1 MLTSTRDLLHAA
13 QKDGYALGAFN
24 VYNLEGVLAVMAA
37 AEREQSP
44 VLLQMHPTAIEFGG
58 PALVALCVAA
68 ASEAR
73 VPAGVHLD
81 HATSEGEIQKALDAG
96 LLSIMADGSHLPY
109 AENVEF
115 CSRMVDRAHRADAV
129 VEVELGRLSG
139 TEDGLTV
146 PERLSKLTD
155 PKQAAE
161 FIDQTGADF
170 LAVCI
175 GNVHG
180 HYRGEPDLDLE
191 RLAEI
196 RRCVGVPLVLHG
208 ASGLPAGIIRRTIGL
223 GVCKFNVNTEV
234 REAYLS
240 SLAAGLGS
248 AKKLDLVALMKRAV
262 SLMESIVA
270 AKLREFGSSGKSRTH
285 HLIGECYENMEKLD
299 RR

>member
-1 MLTSTRDLLHAA
+1 MLKSTRDLLHAA
-13 QKDGYALGAFN
+13 QRDGYALGAFN

-58 PALVALCVAA
+58 PALVALCIAA
-68 ASEAR
+68 ATESR

-81 HATSEGEIQKALDAG
+81 HATAQDEIQKALDAG
-96 LLSIMADGSHLPY
+96 VRSIMADGSHLPY

-115 CSRMVDRAHRADAV
+115 CSRMVDRAHRADAA

-146 PERLSKLTD
+146 PERNAKLTD

-161 FIDQTGADF
+161 FIHQTGADF

-196 RRCVGVPLVLHG
+196 RHSVDVPLVLHG
-208 ASGLPAGIIRRTIGL
+208 ASGLPAGVVRRTIEL

-240 SLAAGLGS
+240 SLAAGSGS
-248 AKKLDLVALMKRAV
+248 EKKLDLIALMKRAV
-262 SLMESIVA
+262 SSMESVVA
-270 AKLREFGSSGKSRTH
+270 AKLREFGSSGRSRTH
-285 HLIGECYENMEKLD
+285 HLIGERHENMEKLD

>member
-13 QKDGYALGAFN
+13 QRDGYALGAFN

-58 PALVALCVAA
+58 PALVALCIAA
-68 ASEAR
+68 ATEAR

-81 HATSEGEIQKALDAG
+81 HATAEDEIQKALDAG
-96 LLSIMADGSHLPY
+96 VRSIMADGSHLPY

-115 CSRMVDRAHRADAV
+115 CSRMVDRAHGADAA

-146 PERLSKLTD
+146 PERNAKLTD

-161 FIDQTGADF
+161 FIHQTGADF

-196 RRCVGVPLVLHG
+196 RHSVDVPLVLHG
-208 ASGLPAGIIRRTIGL
+208 ASGLPAGVVRRTIEL

-240 SLAAGLGS
+240 SLAAGSGS
-248 AKKLDLVALMKRAV
+248 EKKLDLIALMKRAV
-262 SLMESIVA
+262 SSMESVVA
-270 AKLREFGSSGKSRTH
+270 AKLREFGSSGRSRTH
-285 HLIGECYENMEKLD
+285 HLIGERHENMEKLD